1 MRSPPFTVQRGIA
14 STKARASCESFRFAP
29 VKRTASGT
37 PRWSQ
42 IRWLLLPRLARSVG
56 FGPVWSPPYTARMEQ
71 LSTTAR
77 DQSIHV
83 TSPTAIR
90 FRRFGYT
97 LLGRFRRIK
106 QPIRIG
112 ILRRDD
118 GDFNFHGYVAVHI
131 QNS

>member
-1 MRSPPFTVQRGIA
+1 MARNAWRSSIIGAQHNRFGFSCVIETTEGNGDLKLRHAARRSCRGTNTIDH
-14 STKARASCESFRFAP
+14 R
-29 VKRTASGT
+29 
-37 PRWSQ
+37 
-42 IRWLLLPRLARSVG
+42 
-56 FGPVWSPPYTARMEQ
+56 

-90 FRRFGYT
+90 FRRFCYT

-118 GDFNFHGYVAVHI
+118 RDFNFHGYVTVHI